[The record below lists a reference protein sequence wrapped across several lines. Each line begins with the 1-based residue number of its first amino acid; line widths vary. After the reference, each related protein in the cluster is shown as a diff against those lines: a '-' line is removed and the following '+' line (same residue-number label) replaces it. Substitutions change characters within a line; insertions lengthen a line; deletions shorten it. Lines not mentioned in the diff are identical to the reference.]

1 MVFFCA
7 LCQKSKYMSLSNLY
21 NDAIFYVKCADRES
35 PYYCLFNNDL
45 TREVPPCFIAGAE
58 FDPLLDDSRLL
69 YQTLAAHQQPCE
81 FKLYPGTLH
90 AFLHYSRMMK
100 TADEAL
106 RDGAQFFTAQL

>member
-1 MVFFCA
+1 ILFTSF
-7 LCQKSKYMSLSNLY
+7 SGSLVSR
-21 NDAIFYVKCADRES
+21 I
-35 PYYCLFNNDL
+35 P
-45 TREVPPCFIAGAE
+45 GAV
-58 FDPLLDDSRLL
+58 
-69 YQTLAAHQQPCE
+69 QLAAHQQPCE

>member
-1 MVFFCA
+1 
-7 LCQKSKYMSLSNLY
+7 Q
-21 NDAIFYVKCADRES
+21 
-35 PYYCLFNNDL
+35 
-45 TREVPPCFIAGAE
+45 
-58 FDPLLDDSRLL
+58 
-69 YQTLAAHQQPCE
+69 LAAHQQPCE